1 TLTLSNGSQI
11 ALDGNDKGIIAYQGN
26 ARIEQ
31 PGKGR
36 LEYNAINK
44 SPGRVIYNTLT
55 TPRAAQFQVLLPDGS
70 RVWLNSS
77 STLRYPAA
85 FAGKAREV
93 ELKGEAYFEVSHN
106 SAAPFIVKV
115 CNSRNDLIVQALG
128 TRFNIMAY
136 DNESNIRTTLLSGQ
150 VNINKGGAPKELKP
164 GQQAQLDSSGK
175 LHISEDLSEGKVTAW
190 KDGNFY
196 FERAD
201 IQTVMR
207 ALARWYDVEVEYNG
221 NIIYQNRFVG
231 LVSRNTDLSKVL
243 DFLRQSGIHLNIEG
257 RKIIVSS

>member
-1 TLTLSNGSQI
+1 
-11 ALDGNDKGIIAYQGN
+11 
-26 ARIEQ
+26 
-31 PGKGR
+31 
-36 LEYNAINK
+36 
-44 SPGRVIYNTLT
+44 
-55 TPRAAQFQVLLPDGS
+55 
-70 RVWLNSS
+70 
-77 STLRYPAA
+77 
-85 FAGKAREV
+85 
-93 ELKGEAYFEVSHN
+93 
-106 SAAPFIVKV
+106 
-115 CNSRNDLIVQALG
+115 
-128 TRFNIMAY
+128 M
-136 DNESNIRTTLLSGQ
+136 
-150 VNINKGGAPKELKP
+150 
-164 GQQAQLDSSGK
+164 DSSGK